1 MIFNFRID
9 SWLSKVK
16 TDVGDNW
23 RLKMSNVRKVIEL
36 IYDYYADLLNLSLT
50 DFPRPEAQRIA
61 EKNDEIELGRLLQL
75 ILGCAVNCLQKQD
88 YITQIMD
95 LEESLQRN
103 IMTALQDL
111 ETAWQGAAASRGSMS
126 LLNFDGKALQE
137 EKDKMA
143 QKCHEA
149 ERKITFLLEEKSSMQ
164 QEIMKL
170 QNDLE
175 KFENPSTIGDDGT
188 SIGPIQLGSSRYNEH
203 RKQLDNLKEELLLSE
218 TTKDDYKI
226 KSIQQQ
232 KEIMTLQLKLED
244 LHQTSSELSQLKD
257 EIDVLREASDKMK
270 ILESQ
275 LIIYKKKL
283 EDHNDLKK
291 QVKMLEDRS
300 AEYLRQNIHFEE
312 DAKKATELKSQVDLF
327 KKEIQDLHEKLD
339 SEMSKTVKI
348 EFEYDSVNAKLNGL
362 LRERDNLLSERD
374 ALRDTC
380 DELRCNP
387 GSNETGN
394 TMSRELSPPEFKEKI
409 DRLEAENKALREGQ
423 GGQAALAVSFT
434 ILSEFI
440 IIGCR
445 LACSYKRLYVRA
457 NGG

>member
-1 MIFNFRID
+1 MKRKGRYVLLIPYWIF
-9 SWLSKVK
+9 KVNPFFK
-16 TDVGDNW
+16 
-23 RLKMSNVRKVIEL
+23 
-36 IYDYYADLLNLSLT
+36 
-50 DFPRPEAQRIA
+50 
-61 EKNDEIELGRLLQL
+61 
-75 ILGCAVNCLQKQD
+75 
-88 YITQIMD
+88 TQI
-95 LEESLQRN
+95 E
-103 IMTALQDL
+103 
-111 ETAWQGAAASRGSMS
+111 
-126 LLNFDGKALQE
+126 
-137 EKDKMA
+137 
-143 QKCHEA
+143 
-149 ERKITFLLEEKSSMQ
+149 FLLEEKSSMQ

-188 SIGPIQLGSSRYNEH
+188 TSIGPIQMGSSRHNEH
-203 RKQLDNLKEELLLSE
+203 RKQLDNLKEQLLQSE
-218 TTKDDYKI
+218 TVKDDYKI
-226 KSIQQQ
+226 KSIQQE
-232 KEIMTLQLKLED
+232 KEIMALQLKLDD

-312 DAKKATELKSQVDLF
+312 DAKKVTELRSQVDLF

-374 ALRDTC
+374 ALRETC

-409 DRLEAENKALREGQ
+409 DRLEAENRALREGQ
-423 GGQAALAVSFT
+423 GGQAALAVSF
-434 ILSEFI
+434 IVYFFKSQS
-440 IIGCR
+440 R
-445 LACSYKRLYVRA
+445 LTNWVC
-457 NGG
+457 